1 MWIASATALATFI
14 SILPEP
20 KKIFGIY
27 SQPGKYFLLKAAF
40 IYISIKLRKLQSMRK
55 KTSETDTPQIKNLV
69 ENSCMISGICI
80 PSNKITCTI
89 GLQTVF

>member
-27 SQPGKYFLLKAAF
+27 SQPGKYFLLKAVF

-55 KTSETDTPQIKNLV
+55 KTSETDTPQIKTLLK
-69 ENSCMISGICI
+69 ICI